1 MAITKPNG
9 ERIENAPTDCEITG
23 GKAVIPDN
31 TKLLCQIVGV
41 RLDVDE
47 KGFNSVFRAD
57 RLQVYLKI
65 IEDGEFK
72 GSEQIHNL
80 KLWAGEGVT
89 DKQQSKAYDMF
100 GAYDAIAGGKIAK
113 SPKDWEE
120 LLEDG
125 TILDYLTGVE
135 VLVTFA
141 LMERTN
147 EATGEPLR
155 PINWV
160 RAIAKPEEKPSAK
173 PRQATQPPA
182 RTNPPARTT
191 RAATP
196 PPPQAD
202 DDFDDSIPF

>member
-9 ERIENAPTDCEITG
+9 EQIKNAPTDCEITG

-41 RLDVDE
+41 RMDIDE
-47 KGFNSVFRAD
+47 KGFNDVFRAD
-57 RLQVYLKI
+57 RLQVDLKV

-72 GSEQIHNL
+72 DSEQTHNL
-80 KLWAGEGVT
+80 KLWAGNGVT
-89 DKQQSKAYDMF
+89 DKQHAKAYDMF

-141 LMERTN
+141 LMERKN
-147 EATGEPLR
+147 ETTGEELR

-160 RAIAKPEEKPSAK
+160 RAIAKPQGKPNAKPSQAQAEKP
-173 PRQATQPPA
+173 Q
-182 RTNPPARTT
+182 

-196 PPPQAD
+196 LPQQVLDEEFD
-202 DDFDDSIPF
+202 DDIFI